1 MPTISPV
8 YLPSRDGTTR
18 ALLFA
23 AVPDAGAGV
32 LDADAGVVDVDCGAS
47 ALPRPAV
54 ES

>member
-1 MPTISPV
+1 
-8 YLPSRDGTTR
+8 
-18 ALLFA
+18 LLFA